1 MSRQHAV
8 IASAAVGSWLW
19 LAQMAAAQAPV
30 FRAGVDLVN
39 MSVTVTDRKGQLV
52 EHLAAEDFEVYEDG
66 RRQTVSQFVPG
77 SGPGGSPMH
86 LGLLLDVSESMG
98 EDVNFTRTA
107 AVKFLNTL
115 VDAVDVTVVDFDSEV
130 RAARYTQREFARLI
144 ERIRLQKA
152 TGMTA
157 LYDAI
162 GVYLDGAASQDG
174 RKVMVLYTDGGDTR
188 SSMRLGDLMDLLKAS
203 DVTAYV
209 IGELLHQ
216 SPLARDQARNL
227 LQRIAET
234 TGGQAFFPTSLKELD
249 AVYERV
255 LADIRAQYTL
265 GYLSTNDRADGT
277 WRKVEVKVAA
287 RRDLRV
293 RARAGYFAPY
303 KAPGKP

>member
-1 MSRQHAV
+1 
-8 IASAAVGSWLW
+8 
-19 LAQMAAAQAPV
+19 
-30 FRAGVDLVN
+30 
-39 MSVTVTDRKGQLV
+39 
-52 EHLAAEDFEVYEDG
+52 
-66 RRQTVSQFVPG
+66 
-77 SGPGGSPMH
+77 
-86 LGLLLDVSESMG
+86 
-98 EDVNFTRTA
+98 
-107 AVKFLNTL
+107 
-115 VDAVDVTVVDFDSEV
+115 
-130 RAARYTQREFARLI
+130 
-144 ERIRLQKA
+144 
-152 TGMTA
+152 
-157 LYDAI
+157 
-162 GVYLDGAASQDG
+162 
-174 RKVMVLYTDGGDTR
+174 
-188 SSMRLGDLMDLLKAS
+188 MRLGDLMDLLKAS